1 MTGSSRPLARL
12 LAVLG
17 LAAAAVAVIVVIS
30 SSTDGDENS
39 TPAQPAGERNVIVNG
54 CEPKADAAVEAGIYI
69 VKPDESLSLI
79 AERTCKE
86 EEELSSLNPD
96 LDPQALAPGQCL
108 NLEERG
114 CERLEE

>member
-17 LAAAAVAVIVVIS
+17 LAVAAIAVIWVIS
-30 SSTDGDENS
+30 SSTGGDENS
-39 TPAQPAGERNVIVNG
+39 ESTQPTGERNVIVDG
-54 CEPKADAAVEAGIYI
+54 CDPKADAAVKAGFYI

-79 AERTCKE
+79 AERTCMDE
-86 EEELSSLNPD
+86 DELGTLNPD
-96 LDPQALAPGQCL
+96 LDPQALAPGACL

>member
-1 MTGSSRPLARL
+1 MTGRPRPQPRL

-17 LAAAAVAVIVVIS
+17 LFAAAIAVIWVIS
-30 SSTDGDENS
+30 SSMGEENS
-39 TPAQPAGERNVIVNG
+39 EVAQPTGERNVIVNG
-54 CEPKADAAVEAGIYI
+54 CEPKADAAVKAGFYI
-69 VKPDESLSLI
+69 IKPDENLSLI

-86 EEELSSLNPD
+86 DEDLLLLNPD